1 MKLEALASKPK
12 LTPIT
17 IDDKK
22 IVETYGEAL
31 EFYIYDR
38 QPMDVFMKL
47 AALEGENSVGD
58 IATLAGEMIMDEKG
72 KKILTDG
79 NVLPVDVM
87 LKVVEATV
95 TRLGNSVT
103 QISETSVQS

>member
-12 LTPIT
+12 LIK
-17 IDDKK
+17 IVVDDEK
-22 IVETYGEAL
+22 IVEQYNEPL

-47 AALEGENSVGD
+47 AALEGEHSVGE
-58 IATLAGEMIMDEKG
+58 ITSLANEMVMDEKG
-72 KKILTDG
+72 NKILTDG

-87 LKVVEATV
+87 LKVVEKTV

-103 QISETSVQS
+103 QTSKTSAQS

>member
-12 LTPIT
+12 LTKIT
-17 IDDKK
+17 IDEES

-47 AALEGENSVGD
+47 AALEGESSVGD
-58 IATLAGEMIMDEKG
+58 IAELAGSMIMNEEG
-72 KKILTDG
+72 KQVLSDG

-87 LKVVEATV
+87 LKVIEATV
-95 TRLGNSVT
+95 TRLGNSVV
-103 QISETSVQS
+103 QTSTTSAQS

>member
-12 LTPIT
+12 LTAIT
-17 IDDKK
+17 IDDEK
-22 IVETYGEAL
+22 IVENYGEPL

-47 AALEGENSVGD
+47 AALEGEHSVGD
-58 IATLAGEMIMDEKG
+58 ITTLAGEMIMDEKG

-95 TRLGNSVT
+95 TRLGNSVAQT
-103 QISETSVQS
+103 SETSAQS